1 MWMAE
6 DRWSIWPKVSISNP
20 TSFYSSIFSC
30 LFGGAFRSLT
40 LVSGVE
46 KEATFQAVH
55 FVTIAGFHQ
64 HL

>member
-20 TSFYSSIFSC
+20 TSFFSAC
-30 LFGGAFRSLT
+30 LGGGGGAFHSLT

-55 FVTIAGFHQ
+55 FVAVVGSH
-64 HL
+64 